1 MNEKYIHYDQDLNLV
16 VVDDSGSGKTNCENV
31 INVLF
36 NRCNN
41 HRLAWV
47 RCFPYDHRFTVP
59 RLNRK
64 SSKPEEQWNYELGII
79 PITDFKMCKNWKD
92 VGRRTMRTPLNRVIY
107 SIYNRVSKCGKVYKI
122 DTGRQDVDPKNLMMI
137 ENGTFKAKY
146 PYPATWKVKFRNE
159 KISSTGS
166 ILRRPI
172 ARLTENN
179 VLIKQISKSKYLYET
194 EVLHDFVKNGYEID
208 HIDGNPLNDNLKNL
222 RILTRDENKLK
233 MYLNRENPLSVGT
246 KIFQLKC
253 PVCGKIFQK
262 NQYLIRTN
270 DRIKNAS
277 CSKSCAA
284 SRTSKINS
292 IPLDDLLIKTWIEF
306 SVPIQLLTRVGPDG
320 FYNSVSVI
328 NRDKPIPVFKE
339 ISQFTS
345 DNWLNVFYKIYYRR
359 LINGINC
366 GENKEFLNRFVY
378 SLEEYHHSWRK

>member
-16 VVDDSGSGKTNCENV
+16 VVDDSGSGKINCENV
-31 INVLF
+31 IDVLF
-36 NRCNN
+36 NRCNE

-47 RCFPYDHRFTVP
+47 RWFPYDHRFTVP

-79 PITDFKMCKNWKD
+79 PIIEFKMCKNWKE
-92 VGRRTMRTPLNRVIY
+92 VGRRTMRTSLNRVIY
-107 SIYNRVSKCGKVYKI
+107 SIYNRASKCGKVYKI
-122 DTGRQDVDPKNLMMI
+122 DTGRQDVDPKNLRMI

-146 PYPATWKVKFRNE
+146 PYPTTWKVKFRNE

-222 RILTRDENKLK
+222 RILTR
-233 MYLNRENPLSVGT
+233 
-246 KIFQLKC
+246 
-253 PVCGKIFQK
+253 
-262 NQYLIRTN
+262 
-270 DRIKNAS
+270 
-277 CSKSCAA
+277 
-284 SRTSKINS
+284 
-292 IPLDDLLIKTWIEF
+292 
-306 SVPIQLLTRVGPDG
+306 VGPGG
-320 FYNSVSVI
+320 FYNSISVI

-345 DNWLNVFYKIYYRR
+345 DNWLNVFYKIYYHR